1 MSSLLVD
8 LNLLKQDLLA
18 SPMRI
23 AAHHDLPFALFR
35 YAPLEEFELRKQLRL
50 LAFDLEQNHGRRV
63 RFLSMS
69 RLVWQIAELSGLDDV
84 FAVEESRSFDHA
96 QGHLNKL
103 LTEEQF
109 HPLYKLVLKELA
121 SLDPAK
127 DIVFMVRA
135 GGFAPG
141 ILRCSVL
148 LNQMHRH
155 TMVPCLFFFPGSSDR
170 ATELNFYDLPTAG
183 SLGTYN
189 YRVKVYGTSA

>member
-1 MSSLLVD
+1 MSSLLID
-8 LNLLKQDLLA
+8 LNLLKGDLLMQ
-18 SPMRI
+18 PIRI
-23 AAHHDLPFALFR
+23 AAHHDLPFAIFR
-35 YAPLEEFELRKQLRL
+35 YAPSEEFELRKQLRL
-50 LAFDLEQNHGRRV
+50 LAFDLEQNHARKV
-63 RFLSMS
+63 HFLSMS
-69 RLVWQIAELSGLDDV
+69 RLVWQVAEEFGLEDV

-103 LTEEQF
+103 VTDPQF
-109 HPLYKLVLKELA
+109 HPLEELVLKELA
-121 SLDPAK
+121 ALDPAK

-148 LNQMHRH
+148 LNQMHRR

-170 ATELNFYDLPTAG
+170 ATDLNFYDLPSAG
-183 SLGTYN
+183 SLGVYN

>member
-8 LNLLKQDLLA
+8 LNLLKEDLLA
-18 SPMRI
+18 QPMRI
-23 AAHHDLPFALFR
+23 AAHHDLPFAIFR
-35 YAPLEEFELRKQLRL
+35 YAPPEEFELRKHLRL
-50 LAFDLEQNHGRRV
+50 LAFDLEQNHARKV

-69 RLVWQIAELSGLDDV
+69 RLVWQVAEEFGLDDV

-103 LTEEQF
+103 VTDRQF
-109 HPLYKLVLKELA
+109 HPLEDLVLKELA

-148 LNQMHRH
+148 LNQMHRR

-170 ATELNFYDLPTAG
+170 ATDLNFYDLPSAG
-183 SLGTYN
+183 SLGVYN

>member
-8 LNLLKQDLLA
+8 LNLLKEDLLA
-18 SPMRI
+18 RPMRI
-23 AAHHDLPFALFR
+23 AAHHDLPFAIFR
-35 YAPLEEFELRKQLRL
+35 YAPSEEFELRKHLRL
-50 LAFDLEQNHGRRV
+50 LAFDLEQNYARKV

-69 RLVWQIAELSGLDDV
+69 RLVWQVAEEFGIEDV
-84 FAVEESRSFDHA
+84 FAVEEARSFDHA
-96 QGHLNKL
+96 QKHLNKL
-103 LTEEQF
+103 VTDQQF
-109 HPLYKLVLKELA
+109 HPLENLVLKELA
-121 SLDPAK
+121 PLDPTK
-127 DIVFMVRA
+127 DIVFLVRA

-170 ATELNFYDLPTAG
+170 ATELNFYDLPSAG
-183 SLGTYN
+183 SLGVYN